1 MACADKNICIQHGLR
16 ILLVHGFNF
25 IWVHRV
31 LCNIDIAWHNG
42 SLRSNFFTI
51 AISKDGIY
59 FQIVYNGRSTGTTSW
74 FERYSLLGIPAN
86 YIQITINGNTMNN
99 FVGINKV
106 RINGY

>member
-1 MACADKNICIQHGLR
+1 MCRQEYMYTAWTQNTISPWIQFHLGTQ
-16 ILLVHGFNF
+16 
-25 IWVHRV
+25 RV

-59 FQIVYNGRSTGTTSW
+59 FQAVYNGRSTGTTSW

-99 FVGINKV
+99 FVGINEV